1 VGDREVRVRSLDLD
15 DHELEF
21 EGEVLGFIVFDLGGA
36 MGAGM

>member
-1 VGDREVRVRSLDLD
+1 MGDREVRVRSLDLD

-21 EGEVLGFIVFDLGGA
+21 EGEVLGLSGFDLGGA

>member
-21 EGEVLGFIVFDLGGA
+21 EGEVLGFIVPDLGGTIGVE
-36 MGAGM
+36 M